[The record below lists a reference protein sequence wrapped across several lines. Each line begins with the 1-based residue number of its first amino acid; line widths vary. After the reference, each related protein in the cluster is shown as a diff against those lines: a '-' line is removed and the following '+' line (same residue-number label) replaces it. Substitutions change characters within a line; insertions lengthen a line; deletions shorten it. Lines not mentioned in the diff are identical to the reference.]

1 VDDASWTGHKMSTLY
16 VAGDIGGTNSRFQLW
31 SLSSEVC
38 LSEKKYQSNKF
49 KDLSAIVLAF
59 LEEIKDT
66 RKGAWPVSCVL
77 GIAGP
82 VKNNT
87 GALTNVAHW
96 PVLKGSEMS
105 KELKMDVT
113 LINDFVAVGY
123 GVLDLD
129 VSDIKHVELLND
141 KVGAKQDPNAVI
153 GCIGAGT
160 GLGEAFLVWTGEE
173 YTAVGTE
180 GGHTEFAPQTELE
193 WRLLQYV
200 KQRLRLS
207 HVSVERL
214 VSGLGIP
221 FIYEF
226 LCKEYPYM
234 ISSEIQRKLGLLRH
248 EPNAHG
254 QVIVA
259 EAMTG
264 DPLAVRAVELFIDL
278 YGAEVGNFALKT
290 LPYGGIFVAGGIAP
304 TTFRLMR
311 EGDRFYKAF
320 KDKGRMEKILAQIP
334 IYVIRHENIG
344 LLGAKV
350 KAKMV
355 TKKLPGQSKL

>member
-1 VDDASWTGHKMSTLY
+1 MTTLY

-38 LSEKKYQSNKF
+38 LSEKKYPSTKF

-59 LEEIKDT
+59 LEEFKDI
-66 RKGAWPVSCVL
+66 RKGQWPVSCVL

-82 VKNNT
+82 VKNNQGT
-87 GALTNVAHW
+87 VTNVAHW
-96 PVLKGSEMS
+96 PVLKGDEMS
-105 KELKMDVT
+105 KELKMEVT

-129 VSDIKHVELLND
+129 VNDIKHVELLND
-141 KVGAKQDPNAVI
+141 KVGPKQDAKEVI
-153 GCIGAGT
+153 ACIGAGT

-207 HVSVERL
+207 HVSVERM

-234 ISSEIQRKLGLLRH
+234 ISSEIQRKLGLLRN

-259 EAMTG
+259 EAVHTG
-264 DPLAVRAVELFIDL
+264 DPLAVRAIELFIDL

-304 TTFRLMR
+304 TAFRLMK

-320 KDKGRMEKILAQIP
+320 KDKGRMEKILAHIP

-355 TKKLPGQSKL
+355 TKKLSGSKSKL